1 MYFFFFKKVFDLLV
15 SLTFLFLLLP
25 LILFTI
31 LIIKLESPGPVF
43 HYSKRVGLKS
53 KIFLMPKFRTMKL
66 NTPNVATH
74 KLRNP
79 ERYITKS
86 GKFLRN
92 TSIDEIPQLISVLRG
107 HMSLVGPRPALFN
120 QYDLIK
126 LRKSKKI
133 DKILPGITGLAQ
145 IKGRDMISI
154 TKKIEYDYDYLLTR
168 SFSKDLNILLITFLK
183 FFSKKEISH

>member
-1 MYFFFFKKVFDLLV
+1 
-15 SLTFLFLLLP
+15 
-25 LILFTI
+25 
-31 LIIKLESPGPVF
+31 
-43 HYSKRVGLKS
+43 
-53 KIFLMPKFRTMKL
+53 MPKFRTMKL

-154 TKKIEYDYDYLLTR
+154 KKKIEYDYDYLLTR